1 MVGPQYG
8 QDKDQIRNSDS
19 IFSGHQ
25 KEKKEGK
32 AESRHL
38 KADSGGNRNKRI
50 KMKLEHT
57 PSASRWQTTDAVGM
71 KNPRYCPIYARG
83 FTVIS
88 TYMSIIYKYTCTLYG
103 SFYCVWNI
111 FVITQIHVYDFSCF
125 CTEKKYKK
133 FWIKWLATITLDRT
147 CTRVLSLI
155 CKYTS
160 FLQNNFIYIICG
172 SCNF

>member
-71 KNPRYCPIYARG
+71 KNPRYCPIYTPEASRLLVH
-83 FTVIS
+83 F
-88 TYMSIIYKYTCTLYG
+88 CQ
-103 SFYCVWNI
+103 SFIN
-111 FVITQIHVYDFSCF
+111 IHVLYMEVFIVYEIS
-125 CTEKKYKK
+125 
-133 FWIKWLATITLDRT
+133 
-147 CTRVLSLI
+147 LSLH
-155 CKYTS
+155 KYMCMILAV
-160 FLQNNFIYIICG
+160 FE
-172 SCNF
+172 